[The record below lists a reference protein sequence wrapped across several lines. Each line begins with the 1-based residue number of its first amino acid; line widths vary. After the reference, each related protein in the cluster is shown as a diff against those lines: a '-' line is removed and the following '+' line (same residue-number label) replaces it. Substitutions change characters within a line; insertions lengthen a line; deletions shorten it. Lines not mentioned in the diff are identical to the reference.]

1 MHFGERKK
9 MCVVFQNKHTCARRS
24 AFEFDESTDGERHGR
39 SGCCDKSHWLQAGK
53 RLLGRVRHL
62 MGAENASPVASIVA
76 LVTGKRLLARV
87 RHLMGA
93 EMASLCVAIVA
104 LVTGKRLLA
113 RVRQLMNVETAARGA
128 AIVALITRKR
138 FFGNHCLQS
147 PPAWLAGKAARR
159 RLQPPRQVACDQRS
173 TQQ

>member
-62 MGAENASPVASIVA
+62 MGAENVAPVAAIVT

-113 RVRQLMNVETAARGA
+113 SMRPSMGAETAVRGA
-128 AIVALITRKR
+128 AIVALVADKR
-138 FFGNHCLQS
+138 L
-147 PPAWLAGKAARR
+147 LAR
-159 RLQPPRQVACDQRS
+159 V
-173 TQQ
+173 